1 MANKNLFQSFAQ
13 WLRPASVPGVPN
25 PTEVDLATL
34 APTDTVNA
42 EESPAFSLVPKRR
55 NRERLRGFSEV

>member
-13 WLRPASVPGVPN
+13 WLRSFAPGVPN
-25 PTEVDLATL
+25 LTEVDLATL

-42 EESPAFSLVPKRR
+42 EESPAFSLGPKRR